1 MSTFSDIALTIN
13 LIATLAAG
21 WALIWLYGSIWH
33 RAKFDRDRFRFFALR
48 DRLAL
53 LVMKGQIPEHSLEHR
68 ILCRLLNGAIQSTG
82 TFEIMQFLRFIA
94 NWSSD
99 QKAQRDVDK
108 VLNHMRGYENVEY
121 RKIVR
126 ETFELTSQMFKR
138 DTWLLFR
145 VIYPILKKLVR
156 HLKSLLVLQ
165 RAWIRVTRVVEAENV
180 VRSRLR
186 AFAVAQ

>member
-13 LIATLAAG
+13 LLATLAAG
-21 WALIWLYGSIWH
+21 WALIWLFGSIWH
-33 RAKFDRDRFRFFALR
+33 RTKFDRDRFRFFALR

-53 LVMKGQIPEHSLEHR
+53 LVMKGQIPERSLEHR

-108 VLNHMRGYENVEY
+108 VLNHMRGHENAEY
-121 RKIVR
+121 REIVR
-126 ETFELTSQMFKR
+126 ETFELAHQMLKR
-138 DTWLLFR
+138 DTRLLFY
-145 VIYPILKKLVR
+145 VIYPIMKALVQ
-156 HLKSLLVLQ
+156 HLESLLVLQ
-165 RAWIRVTRVVEAENV
+165 RAWIRVTRLVQAESV

-186 AFAVAQ
+186 ALAVAQ